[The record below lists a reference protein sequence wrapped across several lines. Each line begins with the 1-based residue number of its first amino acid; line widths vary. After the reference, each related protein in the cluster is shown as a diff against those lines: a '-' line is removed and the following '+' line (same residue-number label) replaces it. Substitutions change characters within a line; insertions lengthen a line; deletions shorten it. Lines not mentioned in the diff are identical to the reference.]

1 MKESCDIQ
9 QLGDKKASIIH
20 SGPLVEV
27 SPADILHGRGLSVLS
42 SAHRM
47 PDGIFNGV
55 LHDVWLLPEAIQDIS
70 LENSIFNTRPLA
82 SAVVF
87 LRAQRQTSDRDSRHT
102 WKTSGC
108 GERCPHTSKQ
118 P

>member
-9 QLGDKKASIIH
+9 KLGDKKACIIH

-27 SPADILHGRGLSVLS
+27 SPADILHGCGLSVLS

-55 LHDVWLLPEAIQDIS
+55 LRDVWMLSEANKIFHWKIPS
-70 LENSIFNTRPLA
+70 FNTRPLA
-82 SAVVF
+82 SARCACGF
-87 LRAQRQTSDRDSRHT
+87 LTCSEPD
-102 WKTSGC
+102 
-108 GERCPHTSKQ
+108 
-118 P
+118 